1 MTLFQALILGAVQG
15 AAEFMPVSSS
25 GHLVLVPWLLGWGNP
40 GLTFNV
46 VAHLGTTVA
55 VLGVFWRDWLA
66 ILNGGLRMVRDR
78 NPHEPYGRLLLLLV
92 LATLP
97 VVMLGP
103 PFQALFER
111 LFAAPIPASCA
122 LLGTA
127 VLLAAGEWLSRLALD
142 VNDLGWPQSMVIG
155 LAQAV
160 ALIPGISRSGTTMT
174 AGRLVGLSRE
184 ATARFSF
191 LLATPAV
198 IGAALYDLS
207 KEANSGHLIAQWPA
221 LLVGFAAAAVI
232 GYVCIRWLLRYVQ
245 KHSLLIFSAYCVVF
259 GVACLAIALA
269 G

>member
-1 MTLFQALILGAVQG
+1 MTLLQALILGAVQG

-25 GHLVLVPWLLGWGNP
+25 GHLVLVPWLLGWRNP

-55 VLGVFWRDWLA
+55 VLGVYWRDWLA
-66 ILNGGLRMVRDR
+66 ILNGGLRMILKR
-78 NPHEPYGRLLLLLV
+78 NPYESNGRLLLLLAV
-92 LATLP
+92 ASLP
-97 VVMLGP
+97 VAILGP
-103 PFQALFER
+103 SFQALFER
-111 LFAAPIPASCA
+111 LFAAPIPAACA

-127 VLLAAGEWLSRLALD
+127 VMLAVGEWLSRLALD
-142 VNDLGWPQSMVIG
+142 VSDLGWMQSLVIG

-207 KEANSGHLIAQWPA
+207 KEASNGHLIAQWPA
-221 LLVGFAAAAVI
+221 LLVGFAASAVI
-232 GYVCIRWLLRYVQ
+232 GYVCIRLILRYVQ
-245 KHSLLIFSAYCVVF
+245 KHSLLAFSVYCVVF
-259 GVACLAIALA
+259 GVACLAVALA